1 MSEDSARWRWH
12 LRIDIIG
19 FEDMASPIA
28 RIVAVA
34 RRGKRARV
42 QAPQSVL
49 CHSASAARVVCPDVS
64 ARARKNTRALP
75 SHPSPGG
82 ALQPACARSHLGLR
96 GTRGTGPGCSIVRGS
111 AARSARWRG
120 SVGPRSP
127 ACAAAG
133 AGRSGRQ
140 RRGPRGGEGGRRA
153 GKRGARGADLVV
165 DGGRALVHDRRGQV
179 VRGVAPRRRRGRGEP
194 GPALEAARGDR
205 TVRPGRGI
213 RCASPASAHTTS
225 ALRACAL
232 PGAHGAPARVSAPH
246 TAPRANARA
255 RARAHA
261 RTHSRASA
269 PVRHDVGDRRGCL
282 GWGWRYLEAPQS
294 TTTVSLWSTG
304 SNAVL

>member
-1 MSEDSARWRWH
+1 MGNAPGFRPRRVSSATAHRQ
-12 LRIDIIG
+12 
-19 FEDMASPIA
+19 
-28 RIVAVA
+28 
-34 RRGKRARV
+34 RAW
-42 QAPQSVL
+42 
-49 CHSASAARVVCPDVS
+49 C
-64 ARARKNTRALP
+64 ARKSVPVRAKTRALP